1 LFQTPNKANRENVTS
16 NKRSD
21 KKATQTLMTKR
32 IPYILISLTIGI
44 FLYNLLLGHST
55 SADIIGSIK
64 GIIIKYFFV
73 LLTIITQ
80 GVILTYYLA
89 KKTNRLDFIFI
100 LTTIISIVLI
110 IDYIDFGLAVSAY
123 KQTNYV
129 IPESIKEFTGN
140 VDPVKTVDPIFNIFI
155 IQIIPF
161 VFQIILFILR
171 QKSKP
176 TQVPM

>member
-1 LFQTPNKANRENVTS
+1 
-16 NKRSD
+16 
-21 KKATQTLMTKR
+21 
-32 IPYILISLTIGI
+32 
-44 FLYNLLLGHST
+44 
-55 SADIIGSIK
+55 
-64 GIIIKYFFV
+64 
-73 LLTIITQ
+73 
-80 GVILTYYLA
+80 LTYYLA

-171 QKSKP
+171 QKSQS